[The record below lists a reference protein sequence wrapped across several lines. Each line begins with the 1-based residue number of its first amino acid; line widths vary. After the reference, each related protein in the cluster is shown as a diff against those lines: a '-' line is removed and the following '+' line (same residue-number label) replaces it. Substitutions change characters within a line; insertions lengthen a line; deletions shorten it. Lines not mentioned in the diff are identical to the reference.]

1 MSSRDGNLIVTKDR
15 ASWMRHEGFELFKKS
30 IREFNMKLYNH
41 IESET
46 GWRSDLCIKDMSNKF
61 ESWLTV
67 ERRTADQDK
76 EKFCSLLE
84 VQKLMESRWAKTSSD
99 SEQESE

>member
-1 MSSRDGNLIVTKDR
+1 
-15 ASWMRHEGFELFKKS
+15 MRYEGFELFKNA

-67 ERRTADQDK
+67 ERRTGDLDK

-84 VQKLMESRWAKTSSD
+84 VQELWKDMESRWPETSSN